1 MRNIDRIYIDG
12 AFVTP
17 HGSERFD
24 LFNPATEEKIGSV
37 RLGDAEDVRLA
48 VAAAKRAFPAMARTS
63 KAERIA
69 MLHRLR
75 DAVRARSSDLIAA
88 MTEEYGAPAY
98 FTGFSVQNTASV
110 FEVMAASVE
119 DYAFERTAGSSAVSM
134 LPLGVIG
141 AITPWNSNF
150 GFIATKLAHAI
161 GSGSTIVIKP
171 AEQSAIQTQVLLEC
185 LHDAGLPKG
194 VLNVVNGTGPEVGAA
209 LTAHPDVALITFTG
223 STPAAKII
231 QRSALETM
239 KRLVLELGGKSPTII
254 LDDADLDAAIPVAL
268 MSGFANSGQACVA
281 GSRILVPH
289 SRRDEI
295 VARLTREAEK
305 LKVGIP
311 TDPEVR
317 IGPLA
322 NAAHWERVQGWIR
335 LGLEEGASL
344 LTGGEGRPEG
354 LDRGWFAR
362 PTIFT
367 DVTNSMRIA
376 REEIFGP
383 VLSVITYDGEAE
395 AIAIANDSDFGLQAY
410 VLSSD
415 ESRALR
421 VARQLMAGRVVI
433 NGAPHDPRAPF
444 GGFRQSGLGRE
455 IGAYGLDAFLE
466 PRAILKPAA

>member
-1 MRNIDRIYIDG
+1 MRIIDKVYIDG

-17 HGSERFD
+17 HGTKSFE
-24 LFNPATEEKIGSV
+24 LFNPATEEPIGSV

-63 KAERIA
+63 QAERIA

-75 DAVRARSSDLIAA
+75 DAVKARAGDLVAA

-98 FTGFSVQNTASV
+98 FTGFSVQNTAST
-110 FEVMAASVE
+110 FEVMAAAVK
-119 DYAFERTAGSSAVSM
+119 DYAFERTAGFSAVTM
-134 LPLGVIG
+134 LPLGVVG

-150 GFIATKLAHAI
+150 GFIASKLAHAI

-171 AEQSAIQTQVLLEC
+171 AEQSAIQTQILLEC
-185 LHDAGLPKG
+185 LHEAGLPKG
-194 VLNVVNGTGPEVGAA
+194 VLNIVNGTGPEVGSA

-281 GSRILVPH
+281 GSRILVPR

-295 VARLTREAEK
+295 VARLKRETEQ
-305 LKVGIP
+305 LKVGLP
-311 TDPEVR
+311 SDPDVR

-322 NAAHWERVQGWIR
+322 NASHWERVQRWIR
-335 LGLEEGASL
+335 IGREEGATL
-344 LTGGEGRPEG
+344 LTGGEGRPDG
-354 LDRGWFAR
+354 LERGWFAK

-367 DVTNSMRIA
+367 DVTNTMRVA

-383 VLSVITYDGEAE
+383 VLSVIPYEDEAD

-415 ESRALR
+415 EGRALR
-421 VARQLMAGRVVI
+421 VARQLVAGRVVI

-455 IGAYGLDAFLE
+455 IGSYGLDAFLE
-466 PRAILKPAA
+466 PRAVLLPGR

>member
-281 GSRILVPH
+281 GSRILVPR

-295 VARLTREAEK
+295 VARLKREAEK

-317 IGPLA
+317 VGPLA

-383 VLSVITYDGEAE
+383 VLSVITYDDEAE